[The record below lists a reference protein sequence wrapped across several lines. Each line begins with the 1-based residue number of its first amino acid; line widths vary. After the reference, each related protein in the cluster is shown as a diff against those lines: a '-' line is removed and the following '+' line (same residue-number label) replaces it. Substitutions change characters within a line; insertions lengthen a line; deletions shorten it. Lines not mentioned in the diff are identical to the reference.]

1 MLLSNNIQLIYQHH
15 LQQVKKLRF
24 DVETIIGDRYDSTDS
39 LAENEIH
46 EWLLKMQK
54 QDILKVETENDYWED
69 IPQELFE
76 LLKTNIKEKNY
87 ECDMAKGHLWL
98 KMEISLESQPKEK
111 YG

>member
-1 MLLSNNIQLIYQHH
+1 
-15 LQQVKKLRF
+15 VKKLRF

-54 QDILKVETENDYWED
+54 QDILKVETENDYWK
-69 IPQELFE
+69 IFHKNFLNY
-76 LLKTNIKEKNY
+76 LKPTLKRKTMNVI
-87 ECDMAKGHLWL
+87 WL
-98 KMEISLESQPKEK
+98 KDI